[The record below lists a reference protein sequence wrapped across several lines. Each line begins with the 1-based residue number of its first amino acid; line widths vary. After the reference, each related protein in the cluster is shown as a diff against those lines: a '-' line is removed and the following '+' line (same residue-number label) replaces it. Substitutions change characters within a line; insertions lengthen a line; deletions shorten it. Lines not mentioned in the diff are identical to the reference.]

1 MVHSTLKL
9 VLLASAVEDLER
21 ELLAR
26 LHENN
31 DAILQVVLRLLTQ
44 EVTPQSV
51 FRFEEELAVAGRELL
66 RLITEYTLNQLEP
79 SDPDQMPKIIR
90 WECGEYRRE
99 SHKTP
104 NGGVST
110 RFGNITLWRFPYR
123 FRQRESEPAI
133 FPLELLLGLVRG
145 ATPALADAAARY
157 MADTGAS
164 QGRVLERL
172 KREHDVGWGAE
183 RLRAV
188 TSEQAESMSSFRHQ
202 FQVARVLEW
211 LQTAYD
217 SRGKCKPVL
226 AVGRDGISVCR
237 QPQGYWEVASVAT
250 VTVYDRSGKRVGTIY
265 LAQMPESCQVELT
278 KQLKQLICDILRG
291 WQHPL
296 PRLCYVTDAGEN
308 ETQFYRTV
316 LRHLRDPHSPRRRLT
331 WYRIVDYYHVAEYIT
346 TMADCLFG
354 KNSAS
359 GQAWARRMR
368 KLLLKPNGPSR
379 VLHSAAAMVAKRR
392 RKMGQTKQREFN
404 KASNYIRT
412 RTRFMDYHGF
422 RQLRLPIGSGVT
434 EAACKTVFTQRL
446 KLSGMRWKES
456 GGQAILDLR
465 VLLLSGVWEAVRDA
479 MLASRKPLI
488 TVPPQ
493 QYIAENHQIAA

>member
-66 RLITEYTLNQLEP
+66 RLITVYTLNQLEP
-79 SDPDQMPKIIR
+79 SDPDEMPKTIR

-104 NGGVST
+104 HRDVST

-188 TSEQAESMSSFRHQ
+188 TSDQAESMSSFRHQ

-211 LQTAYD
+211 LQKAYD

-226 AVGRDGISVCR
+226 AIGRDGISVCR

-250 VTVYDRSGKRVGTIY
+250 MTVYDRSGKRLGTIY
-265 LAQMPESCQVELT
+265 LAQMPESCQVELKT
-278 KQLKQLICDILRG
+278 TQT
-291 WQHPL
+291 
-296 PRLCYVTDAGEN
+296 TD
-308 ETQFYRTV
+308 
-316 LRHLRDPHSPRRRLT
+316 L
-331 WYRIVDYYHVAEYIT
+331 
-346 TMADCLFG
+346 
-354 KNSAS
+354 
-359 GQAWARRMR
+359 
-368 KLLLKPNGPSR
+368 
-379 VLHSAAAMVAKRR
+379 
-392 RKMGQTKQREFN
+392 
-404 KASNYIRT
+404 
-412 RTRFMDYHGF
+412 
-422 RQLRLPIGSGVT
+422 
-434 EAACKTVFTQRL
+434 
-446 KLSGMRWKES
+446 
-456 GGQAILDLR
+456 
-465 VLLLSGVWEAVRDA
+465 
-479 MLASRKPLI
+479 
-488 TVPPQ
+488 
-493 QYIAENHQIAA
+493 